1 MIACDDMP
9 VRSADPLT
17 DDVGPFN
24 RLSASQANTWD
35 DCPRLWWYQNKMRL
49 KFPQTPPLFLGR
61 AVEECVCRVLMESPG
76 LVFANAPVDIIA
88 NGVDHL
94 LPLFDDELPDDFLS
108 WCESRVDVHWPGIR
122 DSMHEEW
129 SKDARKAGN
138 WHEYSMEAYRDMC
151 VSALRMH
158 LDEVRICMETV
169 SQTELNNWR
178 DGKRPE
184 IPAPDGRS
192 KEGPNPIARKGDC
205 TLVEAWEIARPWFV
219 DPDAPLFSHNVIHP
233 EHWFQGEY
241 DLVYRHCGKIRIMDL
256 KASRG
261 GGDRSG
267 NYIEQLR

>member
-108 WCESRVDVHWPGIR
+108 
-122 DSMHEEW
+122 
-129 SKDARKAGN
+129 
-138 WHEYSMEAYRDMC
+138 
-151 VSALRMH
+151 
-158 LDEVRICMETV
+158 
-169 SQTELNNWR
+169 
-178 DGKRPE
+178 
-184 IPAPDGRS
+184 
-192 KEGPNPIARKGDC
+192 
-205 TLVEAWEIARPWFV
+205 
-219 DPDAPLFSHNVIHP
+219 
-233 EHWFQGEY
+233 
-241 DLVYRHCGKIRIMDL
+241 
-256 KASRG
+256 
-261 GGDRSG
+261 
-267 NYIEQLR
+267 